1 MGESDM
7 VRGWTRGGGV
17 VSDRVA
23 VASRGC
29 PSYSCQGTNSK
40 VILEFLFPGLF
51 SGVDSV
57 EMEQWGQG
65 EWGTSRA

>member
-17 VSDRVA
+17 VSDRVV

-40 VILEFLFPGLF
+40 VIL
-51 SGVDSV
+51 
-57 EMEQWGQG
+57 
-65 EWGTSRA
+65 